1 MDKKSLSASKSKDD
15 SIKDDKKNEE
25 VKIDNSEN
33 KKDDITKDVASILGK
48 SYYFF
53 FVEKYTP
60 LCLCPVSRVFQDI
73 DN

>member
-15 SIKDDKKNEE
+15 SIKDDRKNEE

-53 FVEKYTP
+53 CWKIYT
-60 LCLCPVSRVFQDI
+60 LVFMSS
-73 DN
+73 

>member
-25 VKIDNSEN
+25 VKKDNSEN

-53 FVEKYTP
+53 FKYTP